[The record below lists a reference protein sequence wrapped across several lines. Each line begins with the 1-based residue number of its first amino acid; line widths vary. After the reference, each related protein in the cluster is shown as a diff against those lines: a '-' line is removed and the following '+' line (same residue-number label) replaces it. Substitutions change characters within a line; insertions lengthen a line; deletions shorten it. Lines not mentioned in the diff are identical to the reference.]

1 MIDAARFLNAEAKA
15 RKPSSLKSLY
25 PIMIRPGMRALAG
38 GLPHPDLFATQ
49 DVSATL
55 RPLALP
61 AVHSVTVPTTAVD
74 GSASSSRFLQYG
86 PGTGWPETIKLVK
99 EVMIADKGPQYED
112 WDLMM
117 THGNSSAFE
126 ICTRVLFSRGDGL
139 LVEHDTLMAWG
150 AAYQEYSFSS
160 YIEKLM
166 PLGIIPVPVKLD
178 KEGLVPS
185 DIPRALAEFKAKYP
199 GGRCNVLYTVPT
211 GQNPTGTVMG
221 VDRRVELLNVCK
233 QLDLLVIED
242 DPYSYLHVPD
252 YNPDPA
258 ARESY
263 VYRGTKGL
271 APSLL
276 SLDTDGRVIMMFT
289 FSKIM
294 APGFRLGFM
303 AGYKP
308 ILTALIQLSEGSV
321 QSASGFPQAIVHEIL
336 RNFKAEGL
344 HEFAIDIQ
352 KAYTRRRDRLVD
364 AAFKYLTPISDADG
378 PLVDFVIPEAGM
390 FLAPPTPPTP
400 LLNPT
405 RPKIALTSPTPPSR
419 TPPPPRINPPPNAP
433 ATFPRDVFN
442 ALVARDVLFAP
453 GEYFHV
459 AWFANQ
465 IDALMAGG
473 ELLPISAATPSPYLR
488 GSFSFVAEDVLEE
501 SVKIFGEV
509 LREFGCGR
517 RA

>member
-1 MIDAARFLNAEAKA
+1 
-15 RKPSSLKSLY
+15 
-25 PIMIRPGMRALAG
+25 MIRPGMRALAG

-139 LVEHDTLMAWG
+139 L
-150 AAYQEYSFSS
+150 
-160 YIEKLM
+160 
-166 PLGIIPVPVKLD
+166 LD

-321 QSASGFPQAIVHEIL
+321 QSASGFPQGHRHEIL

-352 KAYTRRRDRLVD
+352 KAYTSRRDRLVD
-364 AAFKYLTPISDADG
+364 AAFKYLTPISRRRRTDRRLCNPGGRHDQ
-378 PLVDFVIPEAGM
+378 PPH
-390 FLAPPTPPTP
+390 PTPPRPFRATSSTP
-400 LLNPT
+400 SSL
-405 RPKIALTSPTPPSR
+405 ATSSS
-419 TPPPPRINPPPNAP
+419 PRRVL
-433 ATFPRDVFN
+433 PRR
-442 ALVARDVLFAP
+442 L
-453 GEYFHV
+453 G
-459 AWFANQ
+459 FANQ

-473 ELLPISAATPSPYLR
+473 ETAAHLGRDPSPYLR

-501 SVKIFGEV
+501 SVKIFWGGV
-509 LREFGCGR
+509 G
-517 RA
+517 